1 MSITLNF
8 TPELER
14 QLYQVAVTANLS
26 PEVYVVRVVQQHL
39 QQTTPRLPQMA
50 WLQPLD
56 KAETHHDELIQ
67 FLLSQVSLLE
77 IINFRPPEWVTARV
91 SELLDKNRADQLTA
105 TETIELD
112 QYMAI
117 NALMTQLKAKARYKL
132 L

>member
-39 QQTTPRLPQMA
+39 QQTTPRLPHLA